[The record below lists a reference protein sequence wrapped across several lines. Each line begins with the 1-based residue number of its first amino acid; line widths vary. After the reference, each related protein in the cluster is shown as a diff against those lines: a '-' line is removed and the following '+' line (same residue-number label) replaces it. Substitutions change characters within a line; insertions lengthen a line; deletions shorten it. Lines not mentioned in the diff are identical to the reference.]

1 MFEDSLVESR
11 VGHVSAST
19 RWTAFASIS
28 VQCALA
34 GLVIALPLLHPEALS
49 FHVDA
54 PRVLMPLPP
63 KPPIQ
68 IVRVQQAAASSTP
81 STVTVPTATQTAL
94 PPMLPHPAIN
104 TGDAPP
110 MHPLRFG
117 GDMSSAIPSVLG
129 TGAEHS
135 SRISVTPTRPAG
147 PLQVS
152 SGVLQGMLL
161 TPIRPIYPAIA
172 KAAGVQG
179 TVVVEAIISRAG
191 TVESVR
197 VVSGPPMLQAAAV
210 EAIRAARYRP
220 YRLNGQP
227 TDVQTTFTV
236 NFRMGG

>member
-63 KPPIQ
+63 RPPVQ
-68 IVRVQQAAASSTP
+68 IVRMQAAASSAA
-81 STVTVPTATQTAL
+81 SSVAVPATTQSAL
-94 PPMLPHPAIN
+94 PPMLPHPTID

-117 GDMSSAIPSVLG
+117 DDMSPAIPDVLR

-135 SRISVTPTRPAG
+135 SRIAVTPVRQMG
-147 PLQVS
+147 PVQVS
-152 SGVLQGMLL
+152 SGVLEGMLL
-161 TPIRPIYPAIA
+161 TPIHPIYPAIA

-197 VVSGPPMLQAAAV
+197 VVSGPPMLQRAAV
-210 EAIRAARYRP
+210 DAIRAARYRP